1 MASDS
6 CAGSSPV
13 CGTNNINLKIY
24 NVMKFTVRGVY
35 DTEFK
40 TEVEINTLEDLQ
52 NLKERLNYN
61 LESYSDK
68 NPDHHSICDPP
79 YKIIVDF
86 EEHEI
91 RIYDWYIE

>member
-1 MASDS
+1 
-6 CAGSSPV
+6 
-13 CGTNNINLKIY
+13 
-24 NVMKFTVRGVY
+24 MKFTIRSVY

-40 TEVEINTLEDLQ
+40 KEVEINTLEDLE

-68 NPDHHSICDPP
+68 NPDHYSIWEPP
-79 YKIIVDF
+79 YKVIIDF